1 MSNKEHHPLDAIISS
16 KEGVSA
22 VWLVPVIAL
31 LFGAWLIVKAV
42 YERGVYV
49 TVQFNQASG
58 IVVGKTEVRYKG
70 LPVGVVRQ
78 VEVTDDLQS
87 LLVQIE
93 MVASSEELLTDNT
106 TFWYVTADVSF
117 QGVTGLDT
125 LLSGSYI
132 NVQPD
137 LENRGNPSRFFVAL
151 NEAPELDKSTPG
163 LHITLKTNTLGSI
176 DKNSPVSFKQI
187 PVGHVSGVQYN
198 VDDSTVDI
206 SVFIK
211 PEHAYL
217 VKENSIF
224 WNASGFEFTGSLTS
238 GIKIK
243 TESVGSI
250 ISGGIAFDDP
260 KFSTPLPSAKSGH
273 AFTLHPDFQ
282 TAEMGHEITLMLDWD
297 TGIDRGALIE
307 YQGLTLGV
315 IDAFSKI
322 DPTSRKITALAK
334 VSPRVVPY
342 LTSESQ
348 FYIVTPELDLG
359 GVTNLHTLLKGPHL
373 SLRPSLKGEPQT
385 QFNVFAHKPAYDYDE
400 PGLHI
405 MLTTSNIESLKVGTN
420 IYYKKQPV
428 GTVQAIENKTPEQLI
443 VHIHIK
449 EEFKQYVTSNTRFW
463 NTSGIKITAGLQ
475 GVKVKAHS
483 LQSILAGGI
492 AFDTHTTADKKPVNN
507 GDTFALI
514 ASEKLAKQSLPFTLV
529 VDDIK
534 GIKPTTRIIHRGLVI
549 GSVHAINH
557 NQAYYEVNVGLMP
570 EFDYLLKAS
579 SKFWLVNPQLTLSG
593 ITDTEALFGGSYIA
607 VSAGEGAIKQRFM
620 LHKKPPAKSIQAK
633 GLQLTLMS
641 ENGASLVPGSP
652 ISYKG
657 ISVGQI
663 DSVDL
668 SEQGKNTVLSVTIDE
683 SYQHL
688 VNQYSRFYVSSGISL
703 TTDLTSVELQ
713 AESAEAILRGGL
725 SFYNPNA
732 DATPLTKEGEQF
744 TLFSNRNKAKMAGQK
759 IRIKFRNTSGI
770 KAGLAIKFHQQKIG
784 SISYVDF
791 INQEHGAIAYGYL
804 TDYGKQFAV
813 EGSRFYFEES
823 KLGLTG
829 NTHISSALQG
839 GFIGVSP
846 GNGNTKTEFIATNTA
861 PATTALPFGL
871 NLTLAAESLGSV
883 RVGNPVL
890 YKQIP
895 VGRVIGVD
903 LAENAD
909 RVNIYINISDRYTP
923 LVTRKSKFWNTSGF
937 HLEAGL
943 FSGINLESES
953 LETLMSGG
961 IAFATPA
968 NTSEDNSALPAFF
981 QLYQTASSEW
991 QHWSPKIPLATQK

>member
-1 MSNKEHHPLDAIISS
+1 MSNKQHHPLDAIISS
-16 KEGVSA
+16 KESVSA
-22 VWLVPVIAL
+22 VWLVPIIAL

-42 YERGVYV
+42 YERGVYI

-70 LPVGVVRQ
+70 LPIGVVKQ

-125 LLSGSYI
+125 LISGSYI

-137 LENRGNPSRFFVAL
+137 LEHRGNPSRFFVAL

-176 DKNSPVSFKQI
+176 NTNSPVSFKQI

-198 VDDSTVDI
+198 VDDATVDI

-238 GIKIK
+238 GINIK

-250 ISGGIAFDDP
+250 ISGGVAFDDP

-273 AFTLHPDFQ
+273 EFTLHPDFQ
-282 TAEMGHEITLMLDWD
+282 TAEMGHEITLKLDWD
-297 TGIDRGALIE
+297 TGIDKGALIE

-315 IDAFSKI
+315 IESFSKI
-322 DPTSRKITALAK
+322 DPTSRKITAIAK

-342 LTSESQ
+342 LTSDSQ
-348 FYIVTPELDLG
+348 FYTVTPELDLG
-359 GVTNLHTLLKGPHL
+359 GVTNLRTLLKGSHL

-385 QFNVFAHKPAYDYDE
+385 QFNVYAHKPAYDYDE

-405 MLTTSNIESLKVGTN
+405 MLTASDVESLKIGTN

-428 GTVQAIENKTPEQLI
+428 GTVQAIENKTSEQVI

-449 EEFKQYVTSNTRFW
+449 EQYKQYVKSNTRFW
-463 NTSGIKITAGLQ
+463 NTSGVRIKAGIQ
-475 GVKVKAHS
+475 GVDIKAHS

-492 AFDTHTTADKKPVNN
+492 AFDTHETVNAKSVNN
-507 GDTFALI
+507 GDLFPLLSSRKI
-514 ASEKLAKQSLPFTLV
+514 AKQSLPLTLLV
-529 VDDIK
+529 ADAK
-534 GIKPTTRIIHRGLVI
+534 GIKRSTRIIHRGNVI
-549 GSVHAINH
+549 GSVHAIH
-557 NQAYYEVNVGLMP
+557 HKQDHHELVVGLLP
-570 EFDYLLKAS
+570 EFDYLLKES
-579 SKFWLVNPQLTLSG
+579 TKFWLVDPRLTLSG
-593 ITDTEALFGGSYIA
+593 VTDTEAFFGGSYIA
-607 VSAGEGAIKQRFM
+607 ILAGKGPFKQRFHM
-620 LHKKPPAKSIQAK
+620 YQKPPAKELHAS

-652 ISYKG
+652 VTYKG

-668 SEQGKNTVLSVTIDE
+668 SKNGDSTLITITIDE
-683 SYQHL
+683 TNQHL
-688 VNQYSRFYVSSGISL
+688 VNQFSRFYVSSGISL
-703 TTDLTSVELQ
+703 TTDLTSVSLQ
-713 AESAEAILRGGL
+713 AESAETILRGGL
-725 SFYNPNA
+725 SFYNPKEGA
-732 DATPLTKEGEQF
+732 APLTKEGEKF
-744 TLFSNRNKAKMAGQK
+744 TLFSSRHKAKVAGQA
-759 IRIKFRNTSGI
+759 ISIKFTNIAGI
-770 KAGLAIKFHQQKIG
+770 KAGLSIKFHQQTIG

-791 INQEHGAIAYGYL
+791 INQEQGAIAYGYL
-804 TDYGKQFAV
+804 TDYGKRFAV
-813 EGSRFYFEES
+813 EGSSFYFDEAS
-823 KLGLTG
+823 IGLTG
-829 NTHISSALQG
+829 NKHISSALQG

-846 GNGNTKTEFIATNTA
+846 GKGKAKTHFIAANSA
-861 PATTALPFGL
+861 PATKALPFGL
-871 NLTLAAESLGSV
+871 NLTLTANSLGSI

-890 YKQIP
+890 YKQVA
-895 VGRVIGVD
+895 VGSVIGID
-903 LAENAD
+903 LANNAD
-909 RVNIYINISDRYTP
+909 KVNIYINITDRYTP
-923 LVTRKSKFWNTSGF
+923 LVTPESKFWNTSGF
-937 HLEAGL
+937 SLEAGL
-943 FSGINLESES
+943 FSGVNVESES
-953 LETLMSGG
+953 LESLMSGG
-961 IAFATPA
+961 IAFATPKRM
-968 NTSEDNSALPAFF
+968 SAEQLVLPTVFD
-981 QLYQTASSEW
+981 LYQSVEPKW
-991 QHWSPKIPLATQK
+991 QTWSPRIPLAPQ